1 MSQNE
6 HNLTS
11 NSTGFATPLFKII
24 RTSHEGLDD
33 SDRPLLSD
41 YLILHLSISDRLLK
55 GRISNYYN
63 KRLTLF
69 PDGIYLPWP
78 KSDSHPCTQGPQ
90 ALCTV
95 I

>member
-11 NSTGFATPLFKII
+11 NSTGIATSLFNII

-69 PDGIYLPWP
+69 PDISIFHGQSPIATLAH
-78 KSDSHPCTQGPQ
+78 KDHKHFV
-90 ALCTV
+90 L
-95 I
+95 